1 MTSTNT
7 AQGSLQY
14 APLLGTLTVIPWTG
28 EASDGER
35 NPPFLLAYSL
45 GDGRDGADAGA
56 EAMRAVI
63 KEIGLHTGAGVVDA
77 GESPNVPIT
86 LLVQAGRAV
95 LTMPYLKA
103 QCAVPPEWEED
114 ARATGGVYF
123 IIATRPWPEGTP
135 GKPVS
140 EEALRAFV
148 GDEEV
153 LTGAAH
159 CLVPVSSLRG

>member
-14 APLLGTLTVIPWTG
+14 APLLGTLTVIPWTS
-28 EASDGER
+28 EPSDDER

-45 GDGRDGADAGA
+45 GDGRDGAEAGE
-56 EAMRAVI
+56 EAMHAVI
-63 KEIGLHTGAGVVDA
+63 KEVGLRTGAGLTDVA
-77 GESPNVPIT
+77 TSPGVPIT

-114 ARATGGVYF
+114 ARETGSVYF
-123 IIATRPWPEGTP
+123 IIATQPWPEGTP

-140 EEALRAFV
+140 EETLRAFV
-148 GDEEV
+148 GDEAV

>member
-7 AQGSLQY
+7 TRGNQQY
-14 APLLGTLTVIPWTG
+14 ASLLGTLTVIPWTG

-45 GDGRDGADAGA
+45 GDGRDGAEAGG

-63 KEIGLHTGAGVVDA
+63 EEVGLHTGAGLVDV
-77 GESPNVPIT
+77 GESPNIPIT

-123 IIATRPWPEGTP
+123 IIATQPWPEGIP

-148 GDEEV
+148 GDEAV

>member
-7 AQGSLQY
+7 AQGSPQY

-28 EASDGER
+28 EASDDQR

-45 GDGRDGADAGA
+45 GDGRDGAEAGE

-63 KEIGLHTGAGVVDA
+63 NEVGLRTGAGLVDV
-77 GESPNVPIT
+77 GESPNIPIT

-103 QCAVPPEWEED
+103 QCAVPPEWEQD
-114 ARATGGVYF
+114 ARETGGVYF

-135 GKPVS
+135 GRPVS

-148 GDEEV
+148 GDEAV

>member
-7 AQGSLQY
+7 AQGNTRY

-28 EASDGER
+28 EPSDGER

-45 GDGRDGADAGA
+45 GDGRDGPEAGE

-63 KEIGLHTGAGVVDA
+63 KEVGLTTGAGVTDVA
-77 GESPNVPIT
+77 QSPNVPIT

-103 QCAVPPEWEED
+103 QCAVPPEWERD
-114 ARATGGVYF
+114 ALTTGSVYY
-123 IIATRPWPEGTP
+123 IIATQPWPGGAP
-135 GKPVS
+135 GRPVG

-148 GDEEV
+148 GDEQV
-153 LTGAAH
+153 LAGAAH

>member
-1 MTSTNT
+1 MTFSNT

-28 EASDGER
+28 EQSDDER

-45 GDGRDGADAGA
+45 GDGCDGA
-56 EAMRAVI
+56 EAGQEAMHAVI
-63 KEIGLHTGAGVVDA
+63 KEVGLRTGPGLTDVAA
-77 GESPNVPIT
+77 SPAIPIT

-114 ARATGGVYF
+114 ARATGAVYF
-123 IIATRPWPEGTP
+123 ILATQPWPEGIP
-135 GKPVS
+135 GRPVS

-148 GDEEV
+148 GDEAV

-159 CLVPVSSLRG
+159 SLVPVSTLRG

>member
-7 AQGSLQY
+7 AQGSAQY

-45 GDGRDGADAGA
+45 GDGRDGAEGGA

-63 KEIGLHTGAGVVDA
+63 DEVGLHTGAGLVDV

-103 QCAVPPEWEED
+103 QCAVPPEWEQD

-148 GDEEV
+148 GDEAV